1 MACRQTSICIWSLT
15 GLPEPLWAGI
25 VPFPFGIGRSGCYKD
40 KQFEIMCNT
49 SFNRPK
55 PFLAATGVEVLD
67 ISTTGLFHING
78 PIALNCYT
86 KLGDISTNYSTWIN
100 LDEKGPYSLSGSRNR
115 LTAIGCNAVAYVT
128 GSIGDNC
135 TSGCM
140 SLYSP
145 NVLVVNGSCNGIECC
160 QMSIPERRKLKA
172 RWGLVNV
179 ELRLLGGPEWV
190 WISWVGS
197 IRLQVFR

>member
-1 MACRQTSICIWSLT
+1 
-15 GLPEPLWAGI
+15 
-25 VPFPFGIGRSGCYKD
+25 
-40 KQFEIMCNT
+40 MCNT
-49 SFNRPK
+49 SFNPPK

-67 ISTTGLFHING
+67 ISTTGLVHING

-100 LDEKGPYSLSGSRNR
+100 LDEKGPYRLSGSRNR
-115 LTAIGCNAVAYVT
+115 LTAIGCNVVAYVT

-135 TSGCM
+135 TSGCV

-160 QMSIPERRKLKA
+160 QMSIPERQKHLVVAIESEVRIGECRA
-172 RWGLVNV
+172 TPSSWTRIGLNF
-179 ELRLLGGPEWV
+179 LSRLY
-190 WISWVGS
+190 
-197 IRLQVFR
+197 